1 MTSLLK
7 HVVCASAVLALLGS
21 SAMADDNV
29 GVNAAIRNSVQEKSA
44 TQPALH
50 PAVARGSVHLGD
62 QVVSGDNSALQILLL
77 DKSVFTVGANARM
90 TIDKFVYDPSR
101 GTSDVAASIAK
112 GAFRFMSGPTLGG
125 QGHNAISSPVA
136 TIGVRGT
143 IVEGAVGSDAQEIL
157 SGEKGAPTGA
167 GSDTT
172 TLVVLRGPGRNGHT
186 FDKPGA
192 IDVTSGG
199 VTVSAEHAGDA
210 IVIWGPNQPP
220 AGPFTLSDGA
230 FEKLSGLLR
239 TTPGSGGPGQSAIF
253 GDVGSAKHNS
263 GDNLDVGKI
272 GDIFT
277 QDTTN
282 IELPGT
288 DIPDNR

>member
-62 QVVSGDNSALQILLL
+62 EVVSGDNSALQILLL

-143 IVEGAVGSDAQEIL
+143 IVEGAVGADAQEIL

-172 TLVVLRGPGRNGHT
+172 TLVVLRGPGRNEHT

>member
-1 MTSLLK
+1 MALHLR
-7 HVVCASAVLALLGS
+7 HLICASAVLALMS
-21 SAMADDNV
+21 SAAMADGNV
-29 GVNAAIRNSVQEKSA
+29 GVNAAVRNSVQEKSA
-44 TQPALH
+44 SDPALH
-50 PAVARGSVHLGD
+50 PAAVRAPVHLGD

-90 TIDKFVYDPSR
+90 TIDKFVYDPNR

-112 GAFRFMSGPTLGG
+112 GAFRFMSAPTLGG

-143 IVEGAVGSDAQEIL
+143 IVEGAVGADAQAIL
-157 SGEKGAPTGA
+157 AGEKGVPSNG

-172 TLVVLRGPGRNGHT
+172 TLIVLRGPGRNGHT

-192 IDVTSGG
+192 IDVTAGG

-210 IVIWGPNQPP
+210 IVIWGPNQAPF
-220 AGPFTLSDGA
+220 GPFTLSDGA

-239 TTPGSGGPGQSAIF
+239 TTPGSGGPGTSAIL
-253 GDVGSAKHNS
+253 GDVGSASHNS